1 MNYPE
6 RSGLPVELFCNFVDG
21 KSHISSKHDHNKK
34 NFSPK
39 KRSDFLSYSKHYHSL
54 PSVPQIKV
62 IKTEA
67 SRRSHEL
74 GGRRECRSLGLE
86 KDGLT
91 SYEIRSERTKKKKK
105 IANSWKRFMQQELS
119 ESSYFKLGQPAL
131 ADLP

>member
-1 MNYPE
+1 M
-6 RSGLPVELFCNFVDG
+6 ELFCNFVDG
-21 KSHISSKHDHNKK
+21 KPHISSKHDHNKK
-34 NFSPK
+34 NFSKKKK

-67 SRRSHEL
+67 SRGSHVL

-91 SYEIRSERTKKKKK
+91 SYEIRTERTKKKKK
-105 IANSWKRFMQQELS
+105 NS
-119 ESSYFKLGQPAL
+119 
-131 ADLP
+131 